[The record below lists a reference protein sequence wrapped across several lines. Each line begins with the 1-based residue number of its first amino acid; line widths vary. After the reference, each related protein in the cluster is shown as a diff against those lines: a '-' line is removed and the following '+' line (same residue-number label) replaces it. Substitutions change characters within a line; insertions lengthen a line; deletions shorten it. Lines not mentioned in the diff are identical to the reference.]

1 MGRVPPDG
9 TGVGRGTRGGASP
22 GGRSAGSPGGRRR
35 GGSAVRLAVR
45 TRRPPGRAGLP
56 AAGGAREDRTSRG
69 GVRAVISLGYAAT
82 LLFLVLLWYAAI
94 RFGHDS
100 RDGQDWDRHPRG

>member
-1 MGRVPPDG
+1 
-9 TGVGRGTRGGASP
+9 
-22 GGRSAGSPGGRRR
+22 
-35 GGSAVRLAVR
+35 
-45 TRRPPGRAGLP
+45 
-56 AAGGAREDRTSRG
+56 
-69 GVRAVISLGYAAT
+69 VRAVISLGYAAT